1 MLLSQPKI
9 PEVGSEFL
17 TVESLKEAAQQG
29 AKVAGFA
36 FSVSLSK
43 LSHSK
48 KVQKVAYAK
57 EMNIVEE
64 AFGERNGKRIQNVR
78 CIYIYKK
85 LPTYG
90 SSVNTTSRRK
100 SWQSKKSNRDSKWVR
115 LDPFIL
121 NNMRFEQLV
130 RKISKWAIDQIK
142 GEICETE
149 KNNKTNDSFC
159 KYRLQLNFKLLC
171 HHIIPSTG
179 LIPLSII
186 YPC

>member
-48 KVQKVAYAK
+48 KGGHVSYILLQCIMGGEYRNNHKITDETRKRIKLNVKTALLLFQKVAYAK

-64 AFGERNGKRIQNVR
+64 AFGEVKKAAMKSRDPN
-78 CIYIYKK
+78 YIENYLEEWKK
-85 LPTYG
+85 N
-90 SSVNTTSRRK
+90 S
-100 SWQSKKSNRDSKWVR
+100 
-115 LDPFIL
+115 
-121 NNMRFEQLV
+121 E
-130 RKISKWAIDQIK
+130 
-142 GEICETE
+142 C
-149 KNNKTNDSFC
+149 
-159 KYRLQLNFKLLC
+159 
-171 HHIIPSTG
+171 
-179 LIPLSII
+179 
-186 YPC
+186 